1 MKAIRMF
8 LKNFIAVI
16 AIGLGASLV
25 WANDMPVPSGPVIL
39 TVTGDILNTNHEGA
53 AQFDYEMLAEL
64 PVTTFETTT
73 IWTEGAQEF
82 TGVEL
87 HVLAEKLGAQGGY
100 LIASAIND
108 YHVEIPL
115 SDAKD
120 GGPILAY
127 MRNGSEMTIRNKGPL
142 WIVYPYD
149 SDVVYQT
156 ETIYSRSIW
165 QLDRIKVIK

>member
-1 MKAIRMF
+1 MI
-8 LKNFIAVI
+8 LKKIFALLAVVLLPSTALSDSI
-16 AIGLGASLV
+16 PS
-25 WANDMPVPSGPVIL
+25 PSGPVIL
-39 TVTGDILNTNHEGA
+39 TVSGDIAHMNGEGT
-53 AQFDYEMLAEL
+53 AQFDLQMLAAM
-64 PVTTFETTT
+64 PVTTFQTTT

-87 HVLAEKLGAQGGY
+87 RVLADKLGIQGEN

-108 YHVEIPL
+108 YHVEIPM

-127 MRNGSEMTIRNKGPL
+127 MRNGAEMSIRNKGPL

-149 SDVVYQT
+149 SNVAYRT